1 MLGPA
6 RTSAAARSPRWP
18 RSAARPTA
26 THAVAQ
32 VVVQQ
37 QHRDPAQ
44 GGVDRR
50 DLGEDVDAVGVL
62 VDQPLQAADLALNP
76 AQAGLQLVLV
86 RRIAPHPQPLSYA
99 LPP

>member
-1 MLGPA
+1 
-6 RTSAAARSPRWP
+6 
-18 RSAARPTA
+18 
-26 THAVAQ
+26 VAQ

-62 VDQPLQAADLALNP
+62 VDQPLQPADLALDP
-76 AQAGLQLVLV
+76 AQTQLQLVLV
-86 RRIAPHPQPLSYA
+86 RRIAAHRPLPFYA